1 MALELVGAVGIKV
14 RPDADGFREAA
25 KREILSELNGLEA
38 EVKVKVDP
46 KVERERVKG
55 LFEKAFG
62 DLETQTVDQ
71 RIRVNPI
78 VEKSK
83 GKTLEQ
89 LLKENMPDVETTQRI
104 RVDTDQ
110 ARKDMRKL
118 GDEMENLDSALSRT
132 PHMVDA
138 LDKELE
144 STLHNLEKNMHD
156 AEDRVNGLEDAI
168 GDLGRSQERND
179 AKAKASKAELVDLE
193 KKLKD
198 TILNRGKA
206 EAETQALRE
215 KWRQV
220 RGKEAKAEVAAE
232 RNASA
237 ERAKAL
243 AAEQRALEARQRAT
257 QKALD
262 TATKAAAK
270 DAEALTKKNELLAE
284 QWRLTDDLL
293 KMEEDSRKKHAE
305 GTAELKEQEKYARK
319 RLKAAQAELHMQE
332 SIVTAM
338 SKTTEQLR
346 ETAYEFDPI
355 LNKEREWFKISKH
368 MHDPSL
374 VTGYYRRLAKEH
386 SSMTHQQIADLQ
398 EYEKRQR
405 VMIQH
410 EIEAAKQAA
419 NLRKVFTKVQ
429 GVPSLD
435 NLNSSIA
442 KQVNSSIGKKVLWID
457 PRLDKDGLKR
467 QLADLEHALGMA
479 KAGDLKL
486 NPIVNERVLN
496 ARINQLRR
504 RVEGMPPVEIPFVA
518 STKNFLKNQKG
529 WLGDSA
535 KAVAGLGI
543 YKSLYADLKRS
554 AAEMD
559 TLAIATARVATK
571 LTALGGVALAAGGSV
586 AHVGADISKLA
597 GGLLMVP
604 SLMFTAGSAIY
615 SLKKGFEGFGKA
627 VAEGEGAL
635 GRLPDPARKA
645 AMAIHNLLE
654 ELDSTVQD
662 SMWKGVGNSM
672 AKAVDAMHKP
682 LVKGLNESAK
692 AVGEFIAGM
701 SRSFQKFAQSGMMD
715 KAFQGMNKGLH
726 NLAGAAEPLF
736 DAINRIGAAGARHLP
751 ALGKAAADAANQ
763 FARWSKIND
772 ENGNFDKWIKDAA
785 TSAKQLGS
793 VLGSTVGILR
803 SVGHAAAAAGLPGL
817 GELAKGMELTNQAA
831 KGSFFQ
837 GHFTQILR
845 GAGSLAGDVGQ
856 AFGKLGRAILEQS
869 DLIEHAMERTGQS
882 IKTVI
887 SAIAN
892 NLGNVRLNN
901 GFKKFFDDIN
911 EAAGRVADSMP
922 AIMGQFGDFAG
933 LAGELV
939 KAAAKIG
946 QAFIESLD
954 ASSNLTTSLTN
965 LVPVLADLVAGFI
978 TMSHT
983 ALRPLVDTLAGVI
996 DIFVGLP
1003 GPMQAVI
1010 GVMALLATGA
1020 FKLGDSFMRSRT
1032 GMGLMA
1038 NAMDAATSKIT
1049 GHVTVWQRSA
1059 ASIDKAEGS
1068 MRRMRST
1075 SSGVGSG
1082 LDGAGRAMQNVG
1094 TAATTAGGHVERFG
1108 GVMSRAGGFGRNM
1121 VGGLSSLVGFLGGPW
1136 GVAFAVAG
1144 TAMAVLGAKSAEA
1157 AAQTK
1162 QNIESIKPTLD
1173 SLGNATSETVAA
1185 IANNMNDMETS
1196 FHFSDWIKDEADTVG
1211 EAFQRLGT
1219 DSTEMANMLRT
1230 NRGAFDDLATA
1241 MEMVNTKSGGSAEV
1255 AREVAAAQQQVAD
1268 HFGVSTDVVRENA
1281 NAISD
1286 AGSTMKEQ
1294 ASAYDQAA
1302 DSVRSLGDKMSS
1314 SSGQTEAFNAAME
1327 ALSGKSGDAAS
1338 NVSKL
1343 SSAIDKYNGGT
1354 MSAAES
1360 AANFGDSLRSNLEQ
1374 ATQFGEKLTDVSSAI
1389 TDGGTNIDAF
1399 SEKGSALQS
1408 VLKSA
1413 SDASLEYALSLRD
1426 QGASQAEINSALDAG
1441 KQNFIQAA
1449 GAMGVSSSAA
1459 GKLYDSMAKI
1469 PDEIKKQISVEGVDE
1484 SVAAV
1489 ETLGQ
1494 ELGVEFD
1501 GKEYKAL
1508 LNADPAMAKAA
1519 KEDAV
1524 GAARAWADSEY
1535 KARFGIEASQ
1545 ARAVMQEALNQG
1557 RQWDGKSFNA
1567 WLKADPENAKL
1578 AATDAKAAVDK
1589 FYQSDQGKK
1598 LRLDADTSA
1607 ALAKLNEV
1615 KAKINEAKTGN
1626 DLKATLTA
1634 DSANFDSVLARAKQ
1648 MGMEIRN
1655 PDKFKA
1661 FITANADDFMSKHT
1675 SVEDMIKQFNTEQAE
1690 AKLKA
1695 DDTDVKAKTKGAK
1708 EEVESVNQAKGEGT
1722 LTANGEQAKGE
1733 ATEVKNTLDE
1743 IDGKNASADVTANTE
1758 AAKTALAQIDGQAK
1772 QWDGQTF
1779 RADLD
1784 GNQVPFIEAANDAGR
1799 LGMAFDGER
1808 WNAVFDADS
1817 SGAKSAAD
1825 DAKTSGEGW
1834 DGSKYIDAQ
1843 LGARSD
1849 LVAQA
1854 VANAN
1859 AAAEP
1864 WNGKYIDAQL
1874 GARSDLVAQ
1883 AVANAIAAAA
1893 PWDGKIIDAQ
1903 LGARSERVAG
1913 AVANAIAAAT
1923 PWTTRSFDAQ
1933 LGARSERVGMALA
1946 NAAAA
1951 AAPWTARTFDA
1962 QLGARSERVAGAV
1975 ANANAIASAWV
1986 GRVFDA
1992 QLGARTERVDGALAN
2007 ARARGAAWQGS
2018 SFDAQFGARTERVD
2032 QAMANARARGAAW
2045 QGSSF
2050 DAQFGGRTERVD
2062 QAKAN
2067 ADARGWHWMG
2077 SNFDAQFGA
2086 RIGGVYSALNSAMAA
2101 GNSWASRVFT
2111 ATFNARHNN
2120 ADGGLYGAF
2129 ADGGFMVPANMVK
2142 AFANGG
2148 TTSRESR
2155 TLAKALSRPTPERH
2169 TAQIATPR
2177 TPFRVWAEPETGGES
2192 YIPLASSKRARST
2205 KIWEETGNR
2214 LGVSWAKYANG
2225 GTTTPGAARNKNA
2238 VATGSTGPKQ
2248 VINVTNH
2255 YPQAEPASVT
2265 INRGLQLAGAL

>member
-89 LLKENMPDVETTQRI
+89 LLKENMPDIETTQRI

-118 GDEMENLDSALSRT
+118 GDEMENLDATLSRT
-132 PHMVDA
+132 PHMVEA

-168 GDLGRSQERND
+168 GDLGRSQEKND

-270 DAEALTKKNELLAE
+270 DAEALAKKNELLAE

-293 KMEEDSRKKHAE
+293 KMEEDSRRKHAE

-374 VTGYYRRLAKEH
+374 VTGYYKRLAKEH
-386 SSMTHQQIADLQ
+386 SNMTHQQIADLQ
-398 EYEKRQR
+398 EYEKRQK
-405 VMIQH
+405 VVIQNQ
-410 EIEAAKQAA
+410 IQASKLA
-419 NLRKVFTKVQ
+419 SELNKTFSKVK
-429 GVPSLD
+429 GVPALD
-435 NLNSSIA
+435 DLDKKIA
-442 KQVNSSIGKKVLWID
+442 KQLDADLGKKILWVD
-457 PRLDKDGLKR
+457 PRLDEQGLR
-467 QLADLEHALGMA
+467 QQLNDLEHALSRS
-479 KAGDLKL
+479 KAGDLPI
-486 NPIVNERVLN
+486 NPIVNERTLN
-496 ARINQLRR
+496 AQINHLRR
-504 RVEGMPPVEIPFVA
+504 KVGDMPPIQIPFAVGA
-518 STKNFLKNQKG
+518 KDFAKNQKA
-529 WLGDSA
+529 WLSSGA
-535 KAVAGLGI
+535 QAIAGIGI
-543 YKSLYADLKRS
+543 YKSLYGDLKQS
-554 AAEMD
+554 VAAMD
-559 TLAIATARVATK
+559 QLAISTAKAATK
-571 LTALGGVALAAGGSV
+571 LTAFGGAALAAGGSL
-586 AHVGADISKLA
+586 AHVATDVGKLS
-597 GGLLMVP
+597 GGLLMLP
-604 SLMFTAGSAIY
+604 SAMFTAGAVIY
-615 SLKKGFEGFGKA
+615 SLTKGFSGFGQA
-627 VAEGEGAL
+627 VSEGGEALAQLPPHAQRAAKSLTHLLDEMDRVTQPAMWEGI
-635 GRLPDPARKA
+635 G
-645 AMAIHNLLE
+645 
-654 ELDSTVQD
+654 D
-662 SMWKGVGNSM
+662 SMGN
-672 AKAVDAMHKP
+672 AFEAMTGP
-682 LVKGLNESAK
+682 ITRGIEETSR

-701 SRSFQKFAQSGMMD
+701 SRSFEKFAKSGMMD
-715 KAFQGMNKGLH
+715 KAFDGMNEGLH
-726 NLAGAAEPLF
+726 EAAKAAEPLF

-751 ALGKAAADAANQ
+751 AVGRAAADAANE
-763 FARWSKIND
+763 FARWAEIND
-772 ENGNFDKWIKDAA
+772 KNGNFDKWIRDAA
-785 TSAKQLGS
+785 TAAQQLGS
-793 VLGSTVGILR
+793 ILGDTTGIIR
-803 SVGHAAAAAGLPGL
+803 SLGRAAEAAGLPGL
-817 GELAKGMELTNQAA
+817 GELARGMDLANEAA
-831 KGSFFQ
+831 KGAFFQ
-837 GHFTQILR
+837 AHFTEILS
-845 GAGSLAGDVGQ
+845 GAGSMAADVGS
-856 AFGKLGRAILEQS
+856 AFGDLGRAVLEQS
-869 DLIEHAMERTGQS
+869 DIIEHAMRRTGDS
-882 IKTVI
+882 INVVV
-887 SAIAN
+887 SSIAD
-892 NLGNVRLNN
+892 NLSNVRFTN
-901 GFKKFFDDIN
+901 GIVKFFDDIN
-911 EAAGRVADSMP
+911 EAAHRVADSMP
-922 AIMGQFGDFAG
+922 AIMNQFGDFAA
-933 LAGELV
+933 LAGELA
-939 KAAAKIG
+939 KGAAVIG
-946 QAFIESLD
+946 EAFINALD
-954 ASSNLTTSLTN
+954 ASSHLTTAITN
-965 LVPVLADLVAGFI
+965 LIPVLANLVANFI
-978 TMSHT
+978 TLSHA
-983 ALRPLVDTLAGVI
+983 ALGPAIEGLAMLI
-996 DIFVGLP
+996 DLFNGLP
-1003 GPMQAVI
+1003 GPMQGIIA
-1010 GVMALLATGA
+1010 GLALFATGL
-1020 FKLGDSFMRSRT
+1020 FKVGDAITRSRT
-1032 GMGLMA
+1032 GMGLLA
-1038 NAMDAATSKIT
+1038 TATDAATSKIT
-1049 GHVTVWQRSA
+1049 GHSTAWERSA
-1059 ASIDKAEGS
+1059 ISIGKADAEV
-1068 MRRMRST
+1068 RKLKD
-1075 SSGVGSG
+1075 SSRGVGTG
-1082 LDGAGRAMQNVG
+1082 FDEAGRAIRNVG
-1094 TAATTAGGHVERFG
+1094 DSANGATSHVNNFG
-1108 GVMSRAGGFGRNM
+1108 GAMGRTGGMGGRM
-1121 VGGLSSLVGFLGGPW
+1121 MGGLSGITAFLGGPW

-1144 TAMAVLGAKSAEA
+1144 TAMAVLGVKSAETA
-1157 AAQTK
+1157 AETK
-1162 QNIESIKPTLD
+1162 ANIDSIKPTLD

-1211 EAFQRLGT
+1211 EVFQRLGT

-1338 NVSKL
+1338 NVDKL

-1354 MSAAES
+1354 MSAAEAS
-1360 AANFGDSLRSNLEQ
+1360 ANFGDSLRSNLEQ
-1374 ATQFGEKLTDVSSAI
+1374 ATQFGSKLGDVSSAI
-1389 TDGGTNIDAF
+1389 TEGGTNIDAF

-1413 SDASLEYALSLRD
+1413 SDASLEYALTLRD

-1545 ARAVMQEALNQG
+1545 ARAVMQEALDQG
-1557 RQWDGKSFNA
+1557 RQWDGESFNA

-1626 DLKATLTA
+1626 DIKATLTA
-1634 DSANFDSVLARAKQ
+1634 DDANFASVLARAKQ
-1648 MGMEIRN
+1648 MGMEIKN
-1655 PDKFKA
+1655 PDAFKA

-1695 DDTDVKAKTKGAK
+1695 DDTDVRAKTKGAK

-1758 AAKTALAQIDGQAK
+1758 AAKTALAEIDGQAR

-1779 RADLD
+1779 RADLN

-1799 LGMAFDGER
+1799 LGMEFDGKE
-1808 WNAVFDADS
+1808 WKAVFGADS
-1817 SGAKSAAD
+1817 TGAKSAAEE
-1825 DAKTSGEGW
+1825 AKTSGEGW

-1962 QLGARSERVAGAV
+1962 QLGARSERVSLAV
-1975 ANANAIASAWV
+1975 GNANAIASAWV

-2086 RIGGVYSALNSAMAA
+2086 RIGGVYDAYGASMGL
-2101 GNSWASRVFT
+2101 GNAWASKTFT
-2111 ATFNARHNN
+2111 ATFNARRAN
-2120 ADGGLYGAF
+2120 ANGGLYDKF
-2129 ADGGFMVPANMVK
+2129 ADGGFSSAGKMVR

-2148 TTSRESR
+2148 TVSRETR
-2155 TLAKALSRPTPERH
+2155 TLAKALNRSSPENHR
-2169 TAQIATPR
+2169 AQIAQPT